1 MRLTSSSAGAGT
13 AGEWQS
19 SRRTLWEHGIH
30 SATATTTGRSRL
42 CLARTPGL
50 HCLSTLPPHARP
62 FGARLLGA
70 SDAPARYSLLAR
82 GAGVGGLICRVLG
95 RAAHRRQT
103 AGQRQPR
110 AGPSALRYAIIRQP
124 SRRWLRAYIRP
135 HACLPDGLPPH
146 AGM

>member
-82 GAGVGGLICRVLG
+82 GAGVGGRDMPCTRSG
-95 RAAHRRQT
+95 ST
-103 AGQRQPR
+103 
-110 AGPSALRYAIIRQP
+110 PSADSRPTTAARRTLCSPLCHHPPAITTVASCLHP
-124 SRRWLRAYIRP
+124 P
-135 HACLPDGLPPH
+135 ACLP
-146 AGM
+146 A